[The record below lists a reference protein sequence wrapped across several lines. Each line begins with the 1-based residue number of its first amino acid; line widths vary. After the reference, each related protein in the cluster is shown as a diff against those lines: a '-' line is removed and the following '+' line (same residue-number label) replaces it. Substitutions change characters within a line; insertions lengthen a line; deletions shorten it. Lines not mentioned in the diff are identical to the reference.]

1 MRTGKIEC
9 YNQMLRYLIVRVDGL
24 RSAVLI
30 TVLVIAFSG
39 AMASNNKSPPNLEET
54 VCGWFKERAAF
65 FSWSV
70 TAGRPKLDA
79 WKTIPGGE
87 PVAHKT
93 IDGRTLRGFKIAGVE
108 DANASSTPRSFML
121 FAQGNAMLAD
131 QSLDTLVTFATNGL
145 DVFVY
150 DYRGYGS
157 SEGKRRLKAIISD
170 YQEIFHALKKS
181 YTGRAYLYGIS
192 FGGLVL
198 LNVIGRGA
206 EFDRAVIDSTPS
218 RVSGLGCP
226 QDYDPV
232 LQLPADATKLF
243 LLSGEK
249 DAVVT
254 AAAQRELTSTAQS
267 RGASV
272 FIGEEFAHAF
282 GDLEESVHQKRQ
294 NMIKVFLLANS
305 P

>member
-1 MRTGKIEC
+1 
-9 YNQMLRYLIVRVDGL
+9 MLR
-24 RSAVLI
+24 VLI
-30 TVLVIAFSG
+30 IGADGIHFITAIAILVTAFCNAMTPSHRLSG
-39 AMASNNKSPPNLEET
+39 NLEET
-54 VCGWFKERAAF
+54 VCGWFTERAAF
-65 FSWSV
+65 FSWSI

-79 WKTIPGGE
+79 WKTIPGSE

-108 DANASSTPRSFML
+108 EANASSAKRSFML

-131 QSLDTLVTFATNGL
+131 QSLDTLVTFAANGL

-170 YQEIFHALKKS
+170 YQEIFDVLKKR
-181 YTGRAYLYGIS
+181 YTGRKYLYGVS

-226 QDYDPV
+226 QEYDPV
-232 LQLPADATKLF
+232 LNLPSDATKLF
-243 LLSGEK
+243 FISGEK

-282 GDLEESVHQKRQ
+282 GDLEDSVHQKRQ